1 MKRIRKNLL
10 LRKDRY
16 GCIRGSQNEACTK
29 KCDVSSGKRLQND
42 SVMYNNSQKGFW
54 PTLYIGGDTMY
65 LFFETQPVFMRRY
78 WCGSNLWLG
87 RIKTVWIGA

>member
-10 LRKDRY
+10 LRRDRH
-16 GCIRGSQNEACTK
+16 GCIRGLQNEACTK
-29 KCDVSSGKRLQND
+29 NVMFFRKKIARNV
-42 SVMYNNSQKGFW
+42 SVMYNNSQNSFW

>member
-10 LRKDRY
+10 LRRDRY

-29 KCDVSSGKRLQND
+29 NVMFLPEKDCKND

-65 LFFETQPVFMRRY
+65 LFLKR
-78 WCGSNLWLG
+78 NLSS
-87 RIKTVWIGA
+87 

>member
-1 MKRIRKNLL
+1 MKPVRKNVMFFPE
-10 LRKDRY
+10 KD
-16 GCIRGSQNEACTK
+16 CK
-29 KCDVSSGKRLQND
+29 ND

>member
-10 LRKDRY
+10 LRRDRY
-16 GCIRGSQNEACTK
+16 GCIRGSQKNVMFLPEKDCK
-29 KCDVSSGKRLQND
+29 ND
-42 SVMYNNSQKGFW
+42 SVMYDNSQKGFW